1 LNLRYHLPYRAAVF
15 IGYRLFTD
23 SWGIKADT
31 IEVGYTHP
39 VEENWMLETSVRY
52 YNQNQADFYSD
63 LFPFEDAQ
71 NYLARD
77 KELSNF
83 TDYSFNI
90 GVSYTLNNDSLSLFE
105 KASANLYFSH
115 IIFNYDN
122 FRDIRETS
130 FAAGSEP
137 EYSFSANVIRMY
149 LSFWF

>member
-1 LNLRYHLPYRAAVF
+1 
-15 IGYRLFTD
+15 
-23 SWGIKADT
+23 
-31 IEVGYTHP
+31 
-39 VEENWMLETSVRY
+39 MLETSVRY

>member
-1 LNLRYHLPYRAAVF
+1 MQRAAIF
-15 IGYRLFTD
+15 IGYRFFTD

-39 VEENWMLETSVRY
+39 VEENWMFETSVRY

-90 GVSYTLNNDSLSLFE
+90 GVSYILNTDKVCHYLKKPQLIFI
-105 KASANLYFSH
+105 SAILYSTT
-115 IIFNYDN
+115 ITSEIFVKL
-122 FRDIRETS
+122 
-130 FAAGSEP
+130 ALLP
-137 EYSFSANVIRMY
+137 EVNPNTAFLRM
-149 LSFWF
+149 